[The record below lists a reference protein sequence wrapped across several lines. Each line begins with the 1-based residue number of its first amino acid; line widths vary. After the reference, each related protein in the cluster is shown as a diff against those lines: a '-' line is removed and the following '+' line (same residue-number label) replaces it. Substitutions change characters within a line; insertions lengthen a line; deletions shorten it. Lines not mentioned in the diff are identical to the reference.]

1 MTEKWEEE
9 PAELTEDAMMVVQ
22 LTKAIFAK
30 DIDEAFRV
38 LGRYLDKHKSKV
50 SADVIKE
57 YELAGRI
64 RET

>member
-1 MTEKWEEE
+1 LSPIK
-9 PAELTEDAMMVVQ
+9 LQ

-38 LGRYLDKHKSKV
+38 LGRYLDKHKLNV

-64 RET
+64 KDA

>member
-1 MTEKWEEE
+1 MTENKEDQ
-9 PAELTEDAMMVVQ
+9 PAELTEDALMVVQ

-38 LGRYLDKHKSKV
+38 LGRYLDKHKLNV

-64 RET
+64 KDA